1 MKATSLTIE
10 ELSSNKNEEGL
21 RSITLIGRALPY
33 KPFELSG
40 TQRAEITYY
49 QGNPVGSAQV
59 IGPAEQPTRLTGMWK
74 DKYIGTPE
82 AIALIIDAVSERQA
96 ADTMALVKAVDEIRL
111 RGRLLKVTWDTITR
125 EGILTNFTQRWLQR
139 QDCEWEME
147 FSWTSQGQQQGAL
160 GTAEQSADESTRSW
174 ITSAM
179 DAVYGALS
187 YVTDNVALAQDYRD
201 SIQAKITQVATAA
214 SSVIDVASEAADY
227 MQGVPDSTKQ
237 NLVASCQSVQN
248 HGQALI
254 DTLSNEPPRRQ
265 AQARVL
271 GAFHNDLDTVD
282 QATATLTAYSLKL
295 LELATKAM
303 VRGSKQQAQAI
314 LRQLDPTLK
323 TVVYAQDGQD
333 LRAISIMVYGTA
345 NQAQALKAFNR
356 FGTTSIPKGTMVL
369 CPMISRGGSA

>member
-1 MKATSLTIE
+1 
-10 ELSSNKNEEGL
+10 
-21 RSITLIGRALPY
+21 
-33 KPFELSG
+33 
-40 TQRAEITYY
+40 
-49 QGNPVGSAQV
+49 
-59 IGPAEQPTRLTGMWK
+59 
-74 DKYIGTPE
+74 
-82 AIALIIDAVSERQA
+82 
-96 ADTMALVKAVDEIRL
+96 MALVKAVDEIRL